1 LILELRVRVPGLAL
15 EVKDDFCEAAAMV
28 DTGPAGS
35 TTKEADVDES
45 PLEELKRLH
54 TRVDDETADLVRRHV
69 DRLQCAAGCCE
80 CCVDDITV
88 FEIEAERIR
97 RRHADFLSG
106 GTPHP
111 VGRCAFLDERGS
123 CRIYE
128 DRPYVCRTQGL
139 PLRWLEDDQSGRT
152 VEFRDICPLNASP
165 SRPVESLTEEDCWT
179 IGPVEGDLARIQI
192 EFGGNL
198 RRLRLRDLFGAPD
211 PPDIKRRT

>member
-1 LILELRVRVPGLAL
+1 MILELRVRVPGLAL

-54 TRVDDETADLVRRHV
+54 AR
-69 DRLQCAAGCCE
+69 
-80 CCVDDITV
+80 VDDITV

-97 RRHADFLSG
+97 RRHADLLSG

-198 RRLRLRDLFGAPD
+198 RRPRLRDLFGAPD
-211 PPDIKRRT
+211 PPGIKRRT